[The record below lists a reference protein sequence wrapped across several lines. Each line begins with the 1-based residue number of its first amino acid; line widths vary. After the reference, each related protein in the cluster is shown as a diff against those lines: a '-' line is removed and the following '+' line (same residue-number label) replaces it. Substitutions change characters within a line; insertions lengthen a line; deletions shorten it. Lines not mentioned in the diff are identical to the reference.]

1 MKHRTKHRK
10 FFGTVLGR
18 ARDLSSHGGL
28 KMCAAVVFALA
39 LSLSSAHSLPWSWD
53 MWSQDSIQPY
63 EEPVLFPRN
72 SISTDGKRTKLEDRN
87 SVESIEKGP
96 ISRSEESVARGAK
109 VFKEQCAVCHGP
121 GGLGD
126 GIIIKKGLGFYP
138 VNLTTPAVTQRSDGY
153 IYAYILYGG
162 KVMMPSYSENISE
175 QDAWHVVNY
184 VRELQNPGSAK
195 ENQ

>member
-1 MKHRTKHRK
+1 MKHRE
-10 FFGTVLGR
+10 FFRTIPGGDR
-18 ARDLSSHGGL
+18 IFNFSGGL
-28 KMCAAVVFALA
+28 KVCAAVAFAVA
-39 LSLSSAHSLPWSWD
+39 FSLSSAHSLPWSWD

-72 SISTDGKRTKLEDRN
+72 SISTDGEKTKLEDRN
-87 SVESIEKGP
+87 SVELMEKGP
-96 ISRSEESVARGAK
+96 VPQSDESAARGAK

-138 VNLTTPAVTQRSDGY
+138 VNLTTPAVAQRTDGF
-153 IYAYILYGG
+153 IYAYIRYGG
-162 KVMMPSYSENISE
+162 KVMMPAYSENISE

-184 VRELQNPGSAK
+184 VRKLQNPGSVK
-195 ENQ
+195 ESQ

>member
-1 MKHRTKHRK
+1 MRHRK
-10 FFGTVLGR
+10 FSRTVPGETR
-18 ARDLSSHGGL
+18 IFNFPVGL
-28 KMCAAVVFALA
+28 KVCVAVVFAIA
-39 LSLSSAHSLPWSWD
+39 FSFSSAHSLPWSWD

-72 SISTDGKRTKLEDRN
+72 SISTDGKQTKLEDRTG
-87 SVESIEKGP
+87 VEQIEKGP
-96 ISRSEESVARGAK
+96 IPQSDESVARGAK
-109 VFKEQCAVCHGP
+109 VFKEQCVVCHGP

-138 VNLTTPAVTQRSDGY
+138 VNLTTPAVAQRTDGY
-153 IYAYILYGG
+153 IYAYIRYGG

-184 VRELQNPGSAK
+184 VRKLQNPGSGK
-195 ENQ
+195 ESQ

>member
-1 MKHRTKHRK
+1 MERKKFSRTVP
-10 FFGTVLGR
+10 GG
-18 ARDLSSHGGL
+18 ARLNFLRGL
-28 KMCAAVVFALA
+28 KVCAAVCFAVA
-39 LSLSSAHSLPWSWD
+39 LSVSSAHSLPWSWD

-63 EEPVLFPRN
+63 EEPVLFP
-72 SISTDGKRTKLEDRN
+72 SKSVSTDGSKTRLGDR
-87 SVESIEKGP
+87 SKVEQIKKGP
-96 ISRSEESVARGAK
+96 VPRSDESVARGAK
-109 VFKEQCAVCHGP
+109 VYKEQCAVCHGP

-138 VNLTTPAVTQRSDGY
+138 VNLTTPAVAQRTDGY
-153 IYAYILYGG
+153 IYAYIRYGG

-184 VRELQNPGSAK
+184 VRKLQNPGSVK

>member
-1 MKHRTKHRK
+1 MKHRK
-10 FFGTVLGR
+10 FFRTVLKQPKVSNFSGR
-18 ARDLSSHGGL
+18 L
-28 KMCAAVVFALA
+28 KVGTAIAFAVV
-39 LSLSSAHSLPWSWD
+39 LSLSSAYSLPWSWD

-63 EEPVLFPRN
+63 EEPVIFPRN
-72 SISTDGKRTKLEDRN
+72 SISIDGKKTKLEDREKIELIKRGPVPRN
-87 SVESIEKGP
+87 DDSI
-96 ISRSEESVARGAK
+96 ARGKK

-138 VNLTTPAVTQRSDGY
+138 VNLTTPAVAQRSDGY
-153 IYAYILYGG
+153 IYAYIRYGG

-184 VRELQNPGSAK
+184 VRKLQNPGSVK

>member
-1 MKHRTKHRK
+1 MKHRKLSR
-10 FFGTVLGR
+10 TVSGENRVFNFL
-18 ARDLSSHGGL
+18 GGL
-28 KMCAAVVFALA
+28 KACAALVFAVA
-39 LSLSSAHSLPWSWD
+39 FSLSSAHSLPWSWD

-72 SISTDGKRTKLEDRN
+72 SISTDGKKTKLEDRN
-87 SVESIEKGP
+87 SVELIEKGP
-96 ISRSEESVARGAK
+96 VPQSEESFARGAK

-138 VNLTTPAVTQRSDGY
+138 VNLTTPAVAQRTDGF
-153 IYAYILYGG
+153 IYAYIRYGG
-162 KVMMPSYSENISE
+162 KVMMPPYSENISE

-184 VRELQNPGSAK
+184 VRKLQNPGSAK

>member
-1 MKHRTKHRK
+1 MKHRK
-10 FFGTVLGR
+10 FFRTVSGETRFFNFL
-18 ARDLSSHGGL
+18 GGL
-28 KMCAAVVFALA
+28 KVCMAAVFSLS

-72 SISTDGKRTKLEDRN
+72 SISTDGKKTKLEDRN

-96 ISRSEESVARGAK
+96 ISRSEESVARGAR

-138 VNLTTPAVTQRSDGY
+138 VNLTTPAVSQRSDGY

-184 VRELQNPGSAK
+184 VRELQNAGSAK

>member
-1 MKHRTKHRK
+1 MKHRK
-10 FFGTVLGR
+10 FFRTVTGR
-18 ARDLSSHGGL
+18 TRVFNLFRGL
-28 KMCAAVVFALA
+28 KVCAAIAFAVA
-39 LSLSSAHSLPWSWD
+39 VSVSPAHSLPWSWD
-53 MWSQDSIQPY
+53 MWSQESIQPY

-72 SISTDGKRTKLEDRN
+72 SISTDGKKTKLEDRN
-87 SVESIEKGP
+87 NVELIEKGP
-96 ISRSEESVARGAK
+96 VPQSDESVARGKK

-138 VNLTTPAVTQRSDGY
+138 VNLTTPAVAQRTDGY
-153 IYAYILYGG
+153 IYAYIRYGG

-184 VRELQNPGSAK
+184 VRELQNPGSVK

>member
-1 MKHRTKHRK
+1 MKHRE
-10 FFGTVLGR
+10 FFRTVPGK
-18 ARDLSSHGGL
+18 ARVPNLFLGL
-28 KMCAAVVFALA
+28 KACAAVVFAVA

-72 SISTDGKRTKLEDRN
+72 SISTDGKQTKLEDRT
-87 SVESIEKGP
+87 SVEQIEKGP
-96 ISRSEESVARGAK
+96 VPQSNESVARGAK
-109 VFKEQCAVCHGP
+109 VFKEQCVVCHGP

-138 VNLTTPAVTQRSDGY
+138 VNLTTPAVAQRTDGY
-153 IYAYILYGG
+153 IYAYIRYGG
-162 KVMMPSYSENISE
+162 KVMMPPYSENISE

-184 VRELQNPGSAK
+184 VRKLQNPGSSK

>member
-1 MKHRTKHRK
+1 MKHRK
-10 FFGTVLGR
+10 FSRTVPGESRVLNFSLR
-18 ARDLSSHGGL
+18 L
-28 KMCAAVVFALA
+28 KVCVAVVFAVA

-53 MWSQDSIQPY
+53 MWSQDSIKPY
-63 EEPVLFPRN
+63 EEPVIFPRN
-72 SISTDGKRTKLEDRN
+72 SISTDGEKTKLGDR
-87 SVESIEKGP
+87 SKVEQIKKGPVPRSGESI
-96 ISRSEESVARGAK
+96 ARGKK
-109 VFKEQCAVCHGP
+109 VFKEQCVVCHGP

-138 VNLTTPAVTQRSDGY
+138 VNLTTPAVAQRTDGY
-153 IYAYILYGG
+153 IYAYIRYGG

-184 VRELQNPGSAK
+184 VRKLQNPGSVK

>member
-1 MKHRTKHRK
+1 MKHRK

-18 ARDLSSHGGL
+18 ILGLDFPGGL
-28 KMCAAVVFALA
+28 KVCAAVVFAVA

-72 SISTDGKRTKLEDRN
+72 SISTDGKKTKLEDRSN
-87 SVESIEKGP
+87 VELIEKGP
-96 ISRSEESVARGAK
+96 VPRSDESVARGAK

-138 VNLTTPAVTQRSDGY
+138 VNLTTPAVSQRSDGY

-184 VRELQNPGSAK
+184 VRKLQDPGSAK
-195 ENQ
+195 ESQ

>member
-1 MKHRTKHRK
+1 MKHRR
-10 FFGTVLGR
+10 FFGTLTGRTRALG
-18 ARDLSSHGGL
+18 LSLRL
-28 KMCAAVVFALA
+28 KVCATAVFAVA

-72 SISTDGKRTKLEDRN
+72 SISTDGERTKLGDRN
-87 SVESIEKGP
+87 EVEQIEKGP
-96 ISRSEESVARGAK
+96 VPQSDESAARGEK
-109 VFKEQCAVCHGP
+109 VFGEQCVVCHGP

-138 VNLTTPAVTQRSDGY
+138 VNLTTPAVAQRTDGY
-153 IYAYILYGG
+153 IYAYIRYGG

-184 VRELQNPGSAK
+184 VRKLQNPGSAK

>member
-1 MKHRTKHRK
+1 MRHKK
-10 FFGTVLGR
+10 FFRTVLGGVW
-18 ARDLSSHGGL
+18 DLNFLGGL
-28 KMCAAVVFALA
+28 KVCTAVAFAVA
-39 LSLSSAHSLPWSWD
+39 LSISSAHSLPWSWD

-72 SISTDGKRTKLEDRN
+72 SISTDGKQTKLEDRGK
-87 SVESIEKGP
+87 VEQIKKGP
-96 ISRSEESVARGAK
+96 VPGSGESVARGAK
-109 VFKEQCAVCHGP
+109 VYKEQCAVCHGP
-121 GGLGD
+121 EALGD

-138 VNLTTPAVTQRSDGY
+138 VNLTTPAVAQRTDGY
-153 IYAYILYGG
+153 IYAYIRYGG

-195 ENQ
+195 ESQ

>member
-1 MKHRTKHRK
+1 MKHRK
-10 FFGTVLGR
+10 FFRTVPGG
-18 ARDLSSHGGL
+18 ARVFNFPVGL
-28 KMCAAVVFALA
+28 KVCAVAAFAVA

-53 MWSQDSIQPY
+53 MWSQDSVQPY

-72 SISTDGKRTKLEDRN
+72 SISTDGGKTKLEDRDK
-87 SVESIEKGP
+87 VELMEKGP
-96 ISRSEESVARGAK
+96 VPRNNESVARGAK
-109 VFKEQCAVCHGP
+109 VYKEQCAVCHGP

-138 VNLTTPAVTQRSDGY
+138 VNLTTPAVAQRTDGY
-153 IYAYILYGG
+153 IYAYIRYGG

-184 VRELQNPGSAK
+184 VRKLQKPGSVK

>member
-1 MKHRTKHRK
+1 MKHRK
-10 FFGTVLGR
+10 FFRIIPGGDR
-18 ARDLSSHGGL
+18 IFNFSGGL
-28 KMCAAVVFALA
+28 KVCAAVTFAVA

-72 SISTDGKRTKLEDRN
+72 SISIDGEKTRLEDRN
-87 SVESIEKGP
+87 SVELIEKGP
-96 ISRSEESVARGAK
+96 VPQSDESAARGAK

-121 GGLGD
+121 DGLGD

-138 VNLTTPAVTQRSDGY
+138 VNLTTPAVSQRSDGY
-153 IYAYILYGG
+153 IYAYIRYGG
-162 KVMMPSYSENISE
+162 KVMMPSYSENISK

-184 VRELQNPGSAK
+184 VRKLQNPDSVK
-195 ENQ
+195 ESQ

>member
-1 MKHRTKHRK
+1 MKHRK
-10 FFGTVLGR
+10 FSRTVPGESRVLNFSLR
-18 ARDLSSHGGL
+18 L
-28 KMCAAVVFALA
+28 KVCVAVVFAVA

-53 MWSQDSIQPY
+53 MWSQDSIKPY
-63 EEPVLFPRN
+63 EEPVIFP
-72 SISTDGKRTKLEDRN
+72 SKSVSTDGSRTRLGDR
-87 SVESIEKGP
+87 SKVEQIKKGPVPRSGESI
-96 ISRSEESVARGAK
+96 ARGKK
-109 VFKEQCAVCHGP
+109 VFKEQCVVCHGP

-138 VNLTTPAVTQRSDGY
+138 VNLTTPAVAQRTDGY
-153 IYAYILYGG
+153 LYAYIRYGG

-184 VRELQNPGSAK
+184 VRKLQNPGSVK

>member
-18 ARDLSSHGGL
+18 AWGLSSHGGL

>member
-1 MKHRTKHRK
+1 MKHRK
-10 FFGTVLGR
+10 FFRTVTGK
-18 ARDLSSHGGL
+18 ARGFNFLRGL
-28 KMCAAVVFALA
+28 KVCAAIAFAVA
-39 LSLSSAHSLPWSWD
+39 VSVSPAHSLPWSWD
-53 MWSQDSIQPY
+53 MWSQESIQPY

-72 SISTDGKRTKLEDRN
+72 SISTDGKKTKLEDRN
-87 SVESIEKGP
+87 NVELIEKGP
-96 ISRSEESVARGAK
+96 VPQSDESVARGKK

-126 GIIIKKGLGFYP
+126 GIIITKGLGFYP
-138 VNLTTPAVTQRSDGY
+138 VNLTTPAVAQRTDGY
-153 IYAYILYGG
+153 IYAYIRYGG

-184 VRELQNPGSAK
+184 VRELQNPGSVK

>member
-1 MKHRTKHRK
+1 MKHRK
-10 FFGTVLGR
+10 FFGTVLGG
-18 ARDLSSHGGL
+18 ARGLSFPGGL
-28 KMCAAVVFALA
+28 KVCVALVFAVA

-72 SISTDGKRTKLEDRN
+72 SISTDGKKTKLEDRED
-87 SVESIEKGP
+87 VELIEKGP
-96 ISRSEESVARGAK
+96 IPQSSESAARGAK

-138 VNLTTPAVTQRSDGY
+138 VNLTTPAVSQRSDGY
-153 IYAYILYGG
+153 IYAYIRYGG
-162 KVMMPSYSENISE
+162 KVMMPPYSENISE

-184 VRELQNPGSAK
+184 IRKLQNPGSAK